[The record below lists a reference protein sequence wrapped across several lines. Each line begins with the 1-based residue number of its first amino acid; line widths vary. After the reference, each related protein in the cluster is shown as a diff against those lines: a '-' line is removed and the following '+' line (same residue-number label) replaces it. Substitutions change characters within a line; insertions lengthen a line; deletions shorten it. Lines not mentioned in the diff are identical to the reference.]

1 MISSLKLSLIA
12 YIVYALILS
21 VVAISPFSIVYATSH
36 QHQHTTKCK
45 WPFSA
50 LYVYTNPVQGPLC
63 MILTHNGKVVN
74 ATGVPIK

>member
-21 VVAISPFSIVYATSH
+21 VVAITPFSIVYAH

-50 LYVYTNPVQGPLC
+50 LYVYPNPIQGPLC

-74 ATGVPIK
+74 ASGVPIK